1 MRLAKPPKTPFTK
14 DGYEKIKKDFQKLS
28 QKRKEVLIRL
38 QAAREMGDLSENGA
52 YQGAKFEL
60 GSIDRQLRQLNY
72 QLKYGEITESK
83 NSGVIDFGSIVTLND
98 GTEKQT
104 YTIVGTFE
112 SDPSLHTLSG
122 NSPVGKAI
130 MGKRVGDKAIVNT
143 PNGQASYTIV
153 RIGCK
158 ISKQ

>member
-1 MRLAKPPKTPFTK
+1 MKLNKPQKIPFTK
-14 DGYEKIKKDFQKLS
+14 KGYEKIKLDFQKLS

-60 GSIDRQLRQLNY
+60 SSIDRQLRQLKY
-72 QLKYGEITESK
+72 QIKFGEITETK
-83 NSGVIDFGSIVTLND
+83 NLGVVDFGSIVTLDN
-98 GTEKQT
+98 GFEKT
-104 YTIVGTFE
+104 IYTIVGTFE

-130 MGKRVGDKAIVNT
+130 MGKLVGDKVMISLST
-143 PNGQASYTIV
+143 GQIEYTIL
-153 RIGCK
+153 K
-158 ISKQ
+158 IS

>member
-1 MRLAKPPKTPFTK
+1 MKLNKPPKIPFTK
-14 DGYEKIKKDFQKLS
+14 EGYEKVQNVFNTLS

-52 YQGAKFEL
+52 YQGARFEL
-60 GSIDRQLRQLNY
+60 SSIDRQLRQLKY

-83 NSGVIDFGSIVTLND
+83 NSGIVDFGSTVTLD
-98 GTEKQT
+98 DDTDKTT

-112 SDPSLHTLSG
+112 SDPTLHTLSG

-130 MGKRVGDKAIVNT
+130 MGKRVGDKVIVSLPT
-143 PNGQASYTIV
+143 GQIEYTIL
-153 RIGCK
+153 RI
-158 ISKQ
+158 S